1 MKDGCAKL
9 CKIFWLTVAS
19 LENSPD
25 LYYVKKEIIKTT
37 VMKKYKVTL
46 KGNKVWSKLFDSVI
60 EAVKEFGPANILKLE
75 EVQLIDLK

>member
-1 MKDGCAKL
+1 
-9 CKIFWLTVAS
+9 
-19 LENSPD
+19 
-25 LYYVKKEIIKTT
+25 
-37 VMKKYKVTL
+37 MKKYKVTL